1 MAEILVTGG
10 NGLLGTALLA
20 RLGRRATGMDLPGLD
35 ITDRESVTVAVS
47 VTKPS
52 VIINCAALTDV
63 DSCQTNPERA
73 FLVHRDG
80 VRHLA
85 ETGARLVTISTDHVF
100 TTGTAPITECAPT
113 NPANLYGESKLSGEP
128 EALATGSGAV
138 IRTSWLFGKGKGLL
152 PWLHGGL
159 LRGAALNV
167 VKDQT
172 ACVTFVPH
180 LVEAIVR
187 IIESGCTGVHHCVN
201 PGPVT
206 PLDLALTLRERLG
219 CGTVRAVCW
228 KDLDVPAPRPVY
240 SALGTNGP
248 FHLPPLDE
256 AFEDWMESL

>member
-10 NGLLGTALLA
+10 NGLLGTAVLA
-20 RLGRRATGMDLPGLD
+20 RLGCRATGMDLPGLD
-35 ITDRESVTVAVS
+35 ITDWAS
-47 VTKPS
+47 VTKGLKMSEPS

-63 DSCQTNPERA
+63 DKCQTNPDRA

-85 ETGARLVTISTDHVF
+85 ATGARLVTISTDHVF
-100 TTGTAPITECAPT
+100 TTGDAPITEGAPT
-113 NPANLYGESKLSGEP
+113 HPANLYGESKLSGEL
-128 EALATGSGAV
+128 EALATGRSAV

-152 PWLHGGL
+152 PWLHSGL
-159 LRGAALNV
+159 IRGAALNV

-187 IIESGCTGVHHCVN
+187 IVDSGSTGIFHCVN

-206 PLDLALTLRERLG
+206 PLGLASTLRERLG

-240 SALGTNGP
+240 SALGTTGP
-248 FHLPPLDE
+248 FHLPPLDA
-256 AFEDWMESL
+256 AFEEWMESL